1 MREDGVVSG
10 TDADVRRIERI
21 RNDRLANLNLRGAVF
36 LIVLVATAMSV
47 IAAVIERLID
57 PAFDDMGI
65 ALWWAVTTVTTVG
78 YGDIVPES
86 HAGRAAASVLMLT
99 GLALIP
105 TLTSIVVATLV
116 AQRVRAGAA
125 GGAVRVQPA
134 GRAAAEPRRAARAAR
149 APRRPGALAQP
160 SFSAR
165 SGSTSSGCG

>member
-1 MREDGVVSG
+1 MSQS
-10 TDADVRRIERI
+10 DADVTRIKRL

-57 PAFDDMGI
+57 PAFDDIGI

-116 AQRVRAGAA
+116 AQR
-125 GGAVRVQPA
+125 
-134 GRAAAEPRRAARAAR
+134 
-149 APRRPGALAQP
+149 
-160 SFSAR
+160 SAR
-165 SGSTSSGCG
+165 ERQEEQSEFNQLVVLLRSLDERLERLERRGDPAR

>member
-1 MREDGVVSG
+1 MREDGVVSE
-10 TDADVRRIERI
+10 TDADVTRIKRI

-57 PAFDDMGI
+57 PAFDDIGI

-116 AQRVRAGAA
+116 AQRSAQERQEEESEFNQLVALLRSLDERLERLERRGD
-125 GGAVRVQPA
+125 PA
-134 GRAAAEPRRAARAAR
+134 R
-149 APRRPGALAQP
+149 
-160 SFSAR
+160 
-165 SGSTSSGCG
+165 

>member
-10 TDADVRRIERI
+10 TDADVRRVERI

-36 LIVLVATAMSV
+36 LIVAVATAMSV

-86 HAGRAAASVLMLT
+86 PAGRAAASVLMLT

-105 TLTSIVVATLV
+105 ALTSIVVSTLV
-116 AQRVRAGAA
+116 AQR
-125 GGAVRVQPA
+125 AVRERQEEQSEFNQLVVLLRSLDERLERLERRGDPA
-134 GRAAAEPRRAARAAR
+134 R
-149 APRRPGALAQP
+149 
-160 SFSAR
+160 
-165 SGSTSSGCG
+165 

>member
-1 MREDGVVSG
+1 MREDGVVSEP
-10 TDADVRRIERI
+10 DADVTRIKRI

-86 HAGRAAASVLMLT
+86 HAGRAAASVLMIT

-116 AQRVRAGAA
+116 AQRSAQERQEEESEFNQLVALLRSLDERLERLERRGD
-125 GGAVRVQPA
+125 PA
-134 GRAAAEPRRAARAAR
+134 R
-149 APRRPGALAQP
+149 
-160 SFSAR
+160 
-165 SGSTSSGCG
+165 

>member
-1 MREDGVVSG
+1 MREDGVVSE
-10 TDADVRRIERI
+10 TDADVTRIKRI
-21 RNDRLANLNLRGAVF
+21 RNDRLANLDLRGAVF

-57 PAFDDMGI
+57 PAFDDIGI

-86 HAGRAAASVLMLT
+86 PAGRAAASVLMLT

-116 AQRVRAGAA
+116 AQR
-125 GGAVRVQPA
+125 
-134 GRAAAEPRRAARAAR
+134 
-149 APRRPGALAQP
+149 
-160 SFSAR
+160 SAR
-165 SGSTSSGCG
+165 ERQEEESEFNQLVALLRRLDERLERLERRGDPAR

>member
-1 MREDGVVSG
+1 MREDGVVSE
-10 TDADVRRIERI
+10 TDADVTRIERI
-21 RNDRLANLNLRGAVF
+21 RNDRLANLKLRGAVF

-86 HAGRAAASVLMLT
+86 SAGRAAASVLMLT

-116 AQRVRAGAA
+116 AQR
-125 GGAVRVQPA
+125 
-134 GRAAAEPRRAARAAR
+134 
-149 APRRPGALAQP
+149 
-160 SFSAR
+160 SAR
-165 SGSTSSGCG
+165 ERQEEQSEFNQLVVLLRSLDERLERLERRGGPAR

>member
-10 TDADVRRIERI
+10 TDADVTRIERI
-21 RNDRLANLNLRGAVF
+21 GKDRLAHLNLRGAVF
-36 LIVLVATAMSV
+36 LIVTVATAMSV

-86 HAGRAAASVLMLT
+86 HAGRAAASVLMIT

-116 AQRVRAGAA
+116 SQ
-125 GGAVRVQPA
+125 
-134 GRAAAEPRRAARAAR
+134 RAARERQDEQSEFNQLVALLRGLDERLERLERRGGPAR
-149 APRRPGALAQP
+149 
-160 SFSAR
+160 
-165 SGSTSSGCG
+165 

>member
-1 MREDGVVSG
+1 VREDGVVSE
-10 TDADVRRIERI
+10 TDADVTRIERI
-21 RNDRLANLNLRGAVF
+21 RNDRLAHLNLRGAVL
-36 LIVLVATAMSV
+36 LIVTVATAMSV

-105 TLTSIVVATLV
+105 ALTSIVVSTLV
-116 AQRVRAGAA
+116 AQR
-125 GGAVRVQPA
+125 AVRERQEEQSEFNQLLAVL
-134 GRAAAEPRRAARAAR
+134 RSLDERLERLERRGEAAR
-149 APRRPGALAQP
+149 
-160 SFSAR
+160 
-165 SGSTSSGCG
+165 

>member
-1 MREDGVVSG
+1 VSEPA
-10 TDADVRRIERI
+10 ADVTRIKRI

-57 PAFDDMGI
+57 PAFDDIGI

-116 AQRVRAGAA
+116 AQR
-125 GGAVRVQPA
+125 
-134 GRAAAEPRRAARAAR
+134 
-149 APRRPGALAQP
+149 
-160 SFSAR
+160 SAR
-165 SGSTSSGCG
+165 ERQEEESEFNQLVALLRSLDERLERLERRGDPAR

>member
-1 MREDGVVSG
+1 MREDGVVSEPA
-10 TDADVRRIERI
+10 ADVTRIKRI

-57 PAFDDMGI
+57 PAFDDIGI

-116 AQRVRAGAA
+116 AQRSAQERQEEESEFNQLVALLRSLDERLERLERRGD
-125 GGAVRVQPA
+125 PA
-134 GRAAAEPRRAARAAR
+134 R
-149 APRRPGALAQP
+149 
-160 SFSAR
+160 
-165 SGSTSSGCG
+165 

>member
-1 MREDGVVSG
+1 VREDGVVSE
-10 TDADVRRIERI
+10 TDADVTRIKRI
-21 RNDRLANLNLRGAVF
+21 RNDRLANLDLRGAVF

-57 PAFDDMGI
+57 PAFDDIGI

-86 HAGRAAASVLMLT
+86 PAGRAAASVLMLT

-116 AQRVRAGAA
+116 AQR
-125 GGAVRVQPA
+125 
-134 GRAAAEPRRAARAAR
+134 
-149 APRRPGALAQP
+149 
-160 SFSAR
+160 SAR
-165 SGSTSSGCG
+165 ERQEEESEFNQLVALLRSLDERLERLERRGDPAR

>member
-1 MREDGVVSG
+1 MREDGVVSE
-10 TDADVRRIERI
+10 TDADVTRIKRI
-21 RNDRLANLNLRGAVF
+21 RNDRLANLDLRGAVF

-57 PAFDDMGI
+57 PAFDDIGI

-86 HAGRAAASVLMLT
+86 PAGRAAASVLMLT

-116 AQRVRAGAA
+116 AQR
-125 GGAVRVQPA
+125 
-134 GRAAAEPRRAARAAR
+134 
-149 APRRPGALAQP
+149 
-160 SFSAR
+160 SAR
-165 SGSTSSGCG
+165 ERQEEESEFNQLVALLRSLDERLERLERRGDPAR

>member
-1 MREDGVVSG
+1 
-10 TDADVRRIERI
+10 
-21 RNDRLANLNLRGAVF
+21 
-36 LIVLVATAMSV
+36 V

-57 PAFDDMGI
+57 PAFDDIGI

-116 AQRVRAGAA
+116 AQRSAQERQEEESEFNQLVALLRSLDERLERLERRGD
-125 GGAVRVQPA
+125 PA
-134 GRAAAEPRRAARAAR
+134 R
-149 APRRPGALAQP
+149 
-160 SFSAR
+160 
-165 SGSTSSGCG
+165 

>member
-1 MREDGVVSG
+1 VSEP
-10 TDADVRRIERI
+10 DADVTRIKRI

-57 PAFDDMGI
+57 PAFDDIGI

-116 AQRVRAGAA
+116 SQ
-125 GGAVRVQPA
+125 
-134 GRAAAEPRRAARAAR
+134 RAARERQDEQSEFNQLVALLRSLDERLQRLERRGDPAR
-149 APRRPGALAQP
+149 
-160 SFSAR
+160 
-165 SGSTSSGCG
+165 

>member
-1 MREDGVVSG
+1 MSE
-10 TDADVRRIERI
+10 TDADVTRIERI
-21 RNDRLANLNLRGAVF
+21 RKDRLAHLNLRGAVL
-36 LIVLVATAMSV
+36 LIVTVATAMSV

-116 AQRVRAGAA
+116 AQR
-125 GGAVRVQPA
+125 
-134 GRAAAEPRRAARAAR
+134 
-149 APRRPGALAQP
+149 
-160 SFSAR
+160 SAR
-165 SGSTSSGCG
+165 ERQQEQSEFNQLVGLLRSLDERLQRLERRGDPAR

>member
-1 MREDGVVSG
+1 VREDGVV
-10 TDADVRRIERI
+10 DEPAADVTRIKRI

-57 PAFDDMGI
+57 PAFDDIGI

-116 AQRVRAGAA
+116 AQRSAQERQEEESEFNQLVALLRSLDERLERLERRGD
-125 GGAVRVQPA
+125 PA
-134 GRAAAEPRRAARAAR
+134 R
-149 APRRPGALAQP
+149 
-160 SFSAR
+160 
-165 SGSTSSGCG
+165 

>member
-1 MREDGVVSG
+1 VREDGVVSW

-36 LIVLVATAMSV
+36 LIVAVATAMSV

-116 AQRVRAGAA
+116 AQR
-125 GGAVRVQPA
+125 
-134 GRAAAEPRRAARAAR
+134 
-149 APRRPGALAQP
+149 
-160 SFSAR
+160 SAR
-165 SGSTSSGCG
+165 ERQEEQSEFNQLVVLLRSLDERLERLERRGDPAR

>member
-1 MREDGVVSG
+1 MREDGVVSEPA
-10 TDADVRRIERI
+10 ADVTRIKRI

-57 PAFDDMGI
+57 PAFDDIGI

-116 AQRVRAGAA
+116 AQRSAQERQEEESEFNQLVALLRSLDERLERLERHGD
-125 GGAVRVQPA
+125 PA
-134 GRAAAEPRRAARAAR
+134 R
-149 APRRPGALAQP
+149 
-160 SFSAR
+160 
-165 SGSTSSGCG
+165 

>member
-1 MREDGVVSG
+1 VREDGVVSE
-10 TDADVRRIERI
+10 TDSDVTRIKRI
-21 RNDRLANLNLRGAVF
+21 RNDRLANLDLRGAVF

-57 PAFDDMGI
+57 PAFDDIGI

-86 HAGRAAASVLMLT
+86 PAGRAAASVLMLT

-116 AQRVRAGAA
+116 AQR
-125 GGAVRVQPA
+125 
-134 GRAAAEPRRAARAAR
+134 
-149 APRRPGALAQP
+149 
-160 SFSAR
+160 SAR
-165 SGSTSSGCG
+165 ERQEEESEFNQLVALLRSLDERLERLERRGDPAR

>member
-1 MREDGVVSG
+1 VREDGVVSG
-10 TDADVRRIERI
+10 TDAEARRIERI

-36 LIVLVATAMSV
+36 LIVAVATAMSV

-86 HAGRAAASVLMLT
+86 HAGRAAASVLMIT

-116 AQRVRAGAA
+116 SQR
-125 GGAVRVQPA
+125 AVRERQDEQSEFNQLVALLRSLDERLERLERGGDPA
-134 GRAAAEPRRAARAAR
+134 R
-149 APRRPGALAQP
+149 
-160 SFSAR
+160 
-165 SGSTSSGCG
+165 

>member
-1 MREDGVVSG
+1 VREDGVVSG
-10 TDADVRRIERI
+10 TDAEARRIERI

-36 LIVLVATAMSV
+36 LIVAVATAMSV

-86 HAGRAAASVLMLT
+86 HAGRAAASVLMIT

-116 AQRVRAGAA
+116 SQR
-125 GGAVRVQPA
+125 AVRERQDEQSEFNQLVALLRSLDERLQRLERGGDPA
-134 GRAAAEPRRAARAAR
+134 R
-149 APRRPGALAQP
+149 
-160 SFSAR
+160 
-165 SGSTSSGCG
+165 

>member
-1 MREDGVVSG
+1 VREDGVVSEPA
-10 TDADVRRIERI
+10 ADVTRIKRI
-21 RNDRLANLNLRGAVF
+21 RNDRLANLTLRGAVF

-57 PAFDDMGI
+57 PAFDDIGI

-116 AQRVRAGAA
+116 AQRSAQERQEEESEFNQLVALLRSLDERLERLERRGD
-125 GGAVRVQPA
+125 PA
-134 GRAAAEPRRAARAAR
+134 R
-149 APRRPGALAQP
+149 
-160 SFSAR
+160 
-165 SGSTSSGCG
+165 

>member
-1 MREDGVVSG
+1 MREDGVVSE
-10 TDADVRRIERI
+10 TDADVTRIKRI

-57 PAFDDMGI
+57 PAFDDIGI

-116 AQRVRAGAA
+116 AQRSAQERQEEESEFNQLVALLRSLDERLDRLERRGD
-125 GGAVRVQPA
+125 PA
-134 GRAAAEPRRAARAAR
+134 R
-149 APRRPGALAQP
+149 
-160 SFSAR
+160 
-165 SGSTSSGCG
+165 

>member
-36 LIVLVATAMSV
+36 LIVAVATAMSV

-86 HAGRAAASVLMLT
+86 HAGRAAASVLMIT

-116 AQRVRAGAA
+116 SQ
-125 GGAVRVQPA
+125 
-134 GRAAAEPRRAARAAR
+134 RAARERQDEQSEFNQLVALLRCLDERLERRGHPAR
-149 APRRPGALAQP
+149 
-160 SFSAR
+160 
-165 SGSTSSGCG
+165 

>member
-1 MREDGVVSG
+1 MREDGVVSE
-10 TDADVRRIERI
+10 TDADVTRIKRI
-21 RNDRLANLNLRGAVF
+21 RNDRLANLDLRGAVF

-57 PAFDDMGI
+57 PAFDDIGI

-86 HAGRAAASVLMLT
+86 PAGRAAASVLMLT

-116 AQRVRAGAA
+116 SQR
-125 GGAVRVQPA
+125 
-134 GRAAAEPRRAARAAR
+134 
-149 APRRPGALAQP
+149 
-160 SFSAR
+160 SAR
-165 SGSTSSGCG
+165 ERQEEESEFNQLVALLRSLDERLERLERRGDPAR

>member
-36 LIVLVATAMSV
+36 LIVAVATAMSV

-86 HAGRAAASVLMLT
+86 HTGRAAASVLMIT

-116 AQRVRAGAA
+116 SQ
-125 GGAVRVQPA
+125 
-134 GRAAAEPRRAARAAR
+134 RAARERQDEQSEFNQLVALLRSLDERLQRLERRGDPAR
-149 APRRPGALAQP
+149 
-160 SFSAR
+160 
-165 SGSTSSGCG
+165 

>member
-1 MREDGVVSG
+1 MREDYVVSES
-10 TDADVRRIERI
+10 DDDVTRIKRI
-21 RNDRLANLNLRGAVF
+21 RNDRLANLDLRGAVF

-57 PAFDDMGI
+57 PAFDDIGI

-86 HAGRAAASVLMLT
+86 PAGRAAASVLMLT

-116 AQRVRAGAA
+116 AQRSARERQEEESEFNQLVALLRSLDE
-125 GGAVRVQPA
+125 RLE
-134 GRAAAEPRRAARAAR
+134 RLERRGDAAR
-149 APRRPGALAQP
+149 
-160 SFSAR
+160 
-165 SGSTSSGCG
+165 

>member
-1 MREDGVVSG
+1 VREDGVVSE
-10 TDADVRRIERI
+10 TDADVTRIKRI
-21 RNDRLANLNLRGAVF
+21 RNDRLANLDLRGAVF

-57 PAFDDMGI
+57 PAFDDIGI

-86 HAGRAAASVLMLT
+86 PAGRAAASVLMLT

-116 AQRVRAGAA
+116 AQR
-125 GGAVRVQPA
+125 
-134 GRAAAEPRRAARAAR
+134 
-149 APRRPGALAQP
+149 
-160 SFSAR
+160 SAR
-165 SGSTSSGCG
+165 ERQEEESEFNQLVALLRRLDERLERLERRGDPAR

>member
-1 MREDGVVSG
+1 MREDGVVSE
-10 TDADVRRIERI
+10 TDSDVTRIKRI
-21 RNDRLANLNLRGAVF
+21 RNDRLANLDLRGAVF

-57 PAFDDMGI
+57 PAFDDIGI

-86 HAGRAAASVLMLT
+86 PAGRAAASVLMLT

-116 AQRVRAGAA
+116 AQR
-125 GGAVRVQPA
+125 
-134 GRAAAEPRRAARAAR
+134 
-149 APRRPGALAQP
+149 
-160 SFSAR
+160 SAR
-165 SGSTSSGCG
+165 ERQEEESEFNQLVALLRRLDERLERLERRGDPAR

>member
-1 MREDGVVSG
+1 MREDGVVSE
-10 TDADVRRIERI
+10 TDSDVTRIKRI
-21 RNDRLANLNLRGAVF
+21 RNDRLANLDLRGAVF

-57 PAFDDMGI
+57 PAFDDIGI

-86 HAGRAAASVLMLT
+86 PAGRAAASVLMLT

-116 AQRVRAGAA
+116 AQR
-125 GGAVRVQPA
+125 
-134 GRAAAEPRRAARAAR
+134 
-149 APRRPGALAQP
+149 
-160 SFSAR
+160 SAR
-165 SGSTSSGCG
+165 ERQEEESEFNQLVALLRSLDERLERLERRGDPAR

>member
-10 TDADVRRIERI
+10 TDPDVRRIERI

-36 LIVLVATAMSV
+36 LIVLVATGMSV

-57 PAFDDMGI
+57 PAFDDIGI

-99 GLALIP
+99 GIALIP

-116 AQRVRAGAA
+116 AQRVARERQEEQSEFNQLVALL
-125 GGAVRVQPA
+125 RSLDE
-134 GRAAAEPRRAARAAR
+134 RLERLERRGDAAR
-149 APRRPGALAQP
+149 
-160 SFSAR
+160 
-165 SGSTSSGCG
+165 

>member
-1 MREDGVVSG
+1 VREDGVVSEPA
-10 TDADVRRIERI
+10 ADVTRIKRI

-57 PAFDDMGI
+57 PAFDDIGI

-116 AQRVRAGAA
+116 AQRSAQERQEEESEFNQLVALLRSLDERLERLERRGD
-125 GGAVRVQPA
+125 PA
-134 GRAAAEPRRAARAAR
+134 R
-149 APRRPGALAQP
+149 
-160 SFSAR
+160 
-165 SGSTSSGCG
+165 

>member
-1 MREDGVVSG
+1 VSEP
-10 TDADVRRIERI
+10 DADVTRIKRI

-57 PAFDDMGI
+57 PAFDDIGI

-116 AQRVRAGAA
+116 AQR
-125 GGAVRVQPA
+125 
-134 GRAAAEPRRAARAAR
+134 
-149 APRRPGALAQP
+149 
-160 SFSAR
+160 SAR
-165 SGSTSSGCG
+165 ERQEEESEFNQLVALLRSLDERLERLERRGDPAR